1 MAKCKTLAVDKTGTL
16 TKGKFTVLSVN
27 PQGVSQDTLLEA
39 AAYAESMSTHPIG
52 ISIVQRYGK
61 EIDGARLSDVE
72 EIAGNGVRAK
82 LDGKEILCGK
92 KALLETNGIAAQS
105 SEDSATAVYVALDG
119 KFIGEILL
127 GDEIK
132 ETSATVVSRLRAW
145 GRNCPPYRR

>member
-1 MAKCKTLAVDKTGTL
+1 
-16 TKGKFTVLSVN
+16 
-27 PQGVSQDTLLEA
+27 
-39 AAYAESMSTHPIG
+39 MSTHPIG

-105 SEDSATAVYVALDG
+105 SEDSATAVYVAIDG
-119 KFIGEILL
+119 KLIGEILL

-132 ETSATVVSRLRAW
+132 ETSATAVSRLR
-145 GRNCPPYRR
+145 

>member
-1 MAKCKTLAVDKTGTL
+1 
-16 TKGKFTVLSVN
+16 
-27 PQGVSQDTLLEA
+27 
-39 AAYAESMSTHPIG
+39 MSTHPIG

-132 ETSATVVSRLRAW
+132 ETSATAVSRLRDLGVETVLLTGDKKDTAEKVAKKV
-145 GRNCPPYRR
+145 GIKNSSVSFSLKTRLKRSNSL

>member
-1 MAKCKTLAVDKTGTL
+1 MPLSFFAGIGGASKKGILIKGAKNLETMAKCKTLAVDKTGTL

-27 PQGVSQDTLLEA
+27 PQGVSQDILLEA

-82 LDGKEILCGK
+82 LDGIFVS
-92 KALLETNGIAAQS
+92 AQ
-105 SEDSATAVYVALDG
+105 
-119 KFIGEILL
+119 
-127 GDEIK
+127 
-132 ETSATVVSRLRAW
+132 
-145 GRNCPPYRR
+145 